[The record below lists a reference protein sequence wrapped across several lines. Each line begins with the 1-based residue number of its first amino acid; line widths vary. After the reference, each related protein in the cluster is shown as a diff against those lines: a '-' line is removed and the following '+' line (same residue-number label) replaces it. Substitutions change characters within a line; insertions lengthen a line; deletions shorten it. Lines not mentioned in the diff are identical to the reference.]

1 MGGAACPRIAQETL
15 RRTSRM
21 CVVAC
26 RRVQAAQR
34 LRSCALGAGGRFAA
48 YKAEVAG
55 SRPAAPTRCQNYNV
69 CPDQWSATVWRAWC
83 TRRTDREQT
92 DYCQFDVWCDED
104 GSAVLR
110 WGRRAP
116 RVDLNG
122 EANRRRERRAL
133 TVRDVG

>member
-34 LRSCALGAGGRFAA
+34 LRSRALGAGGRFAA

-55 SRPAAPTRCQNYNV
+55 SRPAVPTT
-69 CPDQWSATVWRAWC
+69 PDNSLRACDETGDGSGELEVRPKSVRDSAA
-83 TRRTDREQT
+83 RRTVICASAAFRGDGRT
-92 DYCQFDVWCDED
+92 WLPVWI
-104 GSAVLR
+104 
-110 WGRRAP
+110 W
-116 RVDLNG
+116 RV
-122 EANRRRERRAL
+122 
-133 TVRDVG
+133 